1 MGNAQ
6 AGSEKWL
13 AVEVEPKFQDCTWP
27 GTITCRLV
35 ICSVPVLLIVI
46 ETIPPPFHVDES
58 ANEIPARQFPVVAGV
73 PLVAVVLVLVWA
85 AGVAGVVP
93 VEVLVE
99 VELELE
105 LELEL
110 EVELELELELTL
122 GTEGV
127 EGVEGAEGVE
137 ELAEHPV
144 AAVAHS
150 QLSALEQVGE
160 PPDPQGTWR

>member
-110 EVELELELELTL
+110 TL